1 MVLNFNVQG
10 DFETVLDGWEP
21 VTLLRR
27 GGSEEI
33 ALPRAWRY
41 SGRSEPAEPGVADV
55 ARHDVEW
62 QFAWNDEVDKPR
74 IGDAIVDAADEA
86 WTILSVIEHG
96 AKSRLRCVARN
107 LAFVHALADRVEI
120 LVAVWED
127 GGSGPEIVGW
137 NTLYSAV
144 PASIQPERTTVDH
157 ATDPPTSV
165 ASYRVILGRQL
176 ALDHNHRIVDGEGTT
191 YRVLEFTQAERID
204 ALPVAK
210 VKKLPAAP

>member
-1 MVLNFNVQG
+1 MTIAFNVQG
-10 DFETVLDGWEP
+10 DFEIVLDGWEP

-27 GGSEEI
+27 GGSEAI

-41 SGRSEPAEPGVADV
+41 TSRHEPAEPGIADV
-55 ARHDVEW
+55 AQHDVEW
-62 QFAWNDEVDKPR
+62 QFAWNDEVEKPR
-74 IGDAIVDAADEA
+74 IGDSIVDAADEA
-86 WTILSVIEHG
+86 WTILSVVEHG
-96 AKSRLRCVARN
+96 AKSRLRCLGRN
-107 LAFVHALADRVEI
+107 LAFVHALSDRVEI
-120 LVAVWED
+120 LAAVWGD

-157 ATDPPTSV
+157 APDPPTSV
-165 ASYRVILGRQL
+165 ASHRIILGRQL

-191 YRVLEFTQAERID
+191 YCVLEFTQAERID

-210 VKKLPAAP
+210 VKKLSAAP